1 MFQAEIRLP
10 QHTWLRCGLE
20 SKVVHW
26 RVEGEERRGL
36 DGHRGAV
43 LGSEAFTL
51 FNI

>member
-10 QHTWLRCGLE
+10 QHTWLRRGLE
-20 SKVVHW
+20 PEVVHG

-43 LGSEAFTL
+43 LGPEEAD
-51 FNI
+51 